1 MADKKQDLKKTA
13 QQALLDNPHTSEHGI
28 EVLIRNNIITIKGVV
43 PSAYIKDTAEVILRD
58 LDEVAGVI
66 NELRIKTTEEN
77 PFKIR

>member
-13 QQALLDNPHTSEHGI
+13 QQALLDNPHTREHGI
-28 EVLIRNNIITIKGVV
+28 EVLTRNNVITIKGIV

-66 NELRIKTTEEN
+66 NEIRVKTAEEN